1 MYSYKGVDVNFKYK
15 VGTVEAKSDVEAVT
29 KIKEEEGILLVTSI
43 KKTKKKNKNS
53 LSFFLQQKMVSIE
66 NSLKAAPKK
75 PAKTK
80 SKNPDNK
87 KKNPNKKPSMFERSP
102 IVQKFASLVANKSIT
117 SKSQGKT
124 MSQELEEEIKRLF
137 QENDAT
143 AHSDD
148 ILEQID
154 KVNVKKKVPQA
165 KDGKALNWD
174 LLEVNKE
181 TPEIKK
187 NNKIKVKPKEILM
200 FTNRLQI
207 MLSSGVTLLNAL
219 ITLQESSD
227 KKMTIVLE
235 RVISDINQ
243 GNNLSSSLAKFP
255 KIFDSTYISLVS
267 IGETSGELDKC
278 LLDIIKMKE
287 QEQKILRKIRIASI
301 YPVIVFIVLI
311 ALVSASSFFFLPK
324 FEVMFDDASI
334 PMPAFTTLIFGITSK
349 VPFLVV
355 LLAIGLVLLTIARKK
370 VPRVNQLYRLV
381 WDRMLLKT
389 PLVKKI
395 SVALYFYYFSSTVSL
410 MLKNGIRLS
419 DTLLLASKSI
429 NNIYIKSEIE
439 KIGELM
445 LHGMTFSEAMR
456 KQPHFDSVLINIT
469 KTGEDSG
476 KMVDCLE
483 KVSDFYNKELNTS
496 VDQALEAIPSI
507 SIIAIGL
514 IVAPIII
521 AAYLPILDISSGA
534 TAELS

>member
-15 VGTVEAKSDVEAVT
+15 VGTVEAESDVEAVT
-29 KIKEEEGILLVTSI
+29 KIKDEEGILLVTSI

-53 LSFFLQQKMVSIE
+53 LSFMFQQKMVSIE
-66 NSLKAAPKK
+66 NSLKATKK
-75 PAKTK
+75 PVKTK
-80 SKNPDNK
+80 SKNGPSK
-87 KKNPNKKPSMFERSP
+87 KKNPNKKPSIFERSP
-102 IVQKFASLVANKSIT
+102 IVQKISSLVEKKSPNT
-117 SKSQGKT
+117 NLQGKT

-143 AHSDD
+143 SHSDD
-148 ILEQID
+148 VSLQFD
-154 KVNVKKKVPQA
+154 KVNVKKKVAQP

-181 TPEIKK
+181 TPEIKR

-235 RVISDINQ
+235 RVISDINK

-255 KIFDSTYISLVS
+255 KVFDSTYISLVS

-324 FEVMFDDASI
+324 FEIMFEDASI
-334 PMPAFTTLIFGITSK
+334 PMPAFTTLVFGITSK

-355 LLAIGLVLLTIARKK
+355 LLAIGIVVLTIARKK
-370 VPRVNQLYRLV
+370 VPRVNQMYRII
-381 WDRMLLKT
+381 WDKMLLKT

-429 NNIYIKSEIE
+429 NNIYIKTEIE

-445 LHGMTFSEAMR
+445 LHGMTFSEAMK
-456 KQPHFDSVLINIT
+456 KQPHFDAVLINIT

-483 KVSDFYNKELNTS
+483 KVADFYNKELNTS

-534 TAELS
+534 TADLY